1 MQADS
6 QPGQRVVRVIVWWCT
21 DGSEKESR
29 RHQNE
34 RSSERETRLPIHAR
48 QPQQCAPSSIDRAAK
63 MTGFKRSTGSPPHA
77 PRPID
82 MRFFYFSVYFILFF
96 AVSNSTITDSSGC
109 LHYLREFSLEPWVCC
124 LQSIY
129 SIPNIYKSI
138 VWRLN
143 LYRLFNRRAV
153 KENWPLFMTYREYG
167 HNSSFFDTQ
176 AIPLDRPL
184 HRKKIPLKFK
194 ADVCGPK

>member
-1 MQADS
+1 MEADS

-48 QPQQCAPSSIDRAAK
+48 QPQHCAPSSIDRAAK

-82 MRFFYFSVYFILFF
+82 MRFLFFSFFILFF

-129 SIPNIYKSI
+129 STYLIYTKVSFGASI
-138 VWRLN
+138 
-143 LYRLFNRRAV
+143 Y
-153 KENWPLFMTYREYG
+153 T
-167 HNSSFFDTQ
+167 
-176 AIPLDRPL
+176 
-184 HRKKIPLKFK
+184 
-194 ADVCGPK
+194 VCLTAAL